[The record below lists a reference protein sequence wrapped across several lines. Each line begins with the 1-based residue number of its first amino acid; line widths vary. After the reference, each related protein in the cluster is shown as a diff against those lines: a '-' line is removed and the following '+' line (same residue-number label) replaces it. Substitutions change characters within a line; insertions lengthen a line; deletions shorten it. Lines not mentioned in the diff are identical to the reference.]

1 MKVENFSRQHEI
13 FDATQFKEQVHI
25 IGCGATGSAVALNLA
40 KMGIENIHI
49 YDFDTVEEHNL
60 PNQQFGLKDIGE
72 YKAKALQA
80 NIMAQTG
87 IYVNAHTEKV
97 TGKEKF
103 KGIVFLLVDSMKAR
117 NEIFHK
123 AIKYKPHIK
132 MMIETRMALRGG
144 SISVINPQDLRQC
157 KQFEETLF
165 SDEQA
170 EVSACGHS
178 VSIITSANIIANYA
192 VVQVI
197 KQFNGIEPFGNY
209 YIDTFTDMFVKM

>member
-13 FDATQFKEQVHI
+13 FDATQFKKQVHI

-132 MMIETRMALRGG
+132 MMIETRMALRGF
-144 SISVINPQDLRQC
+144 SIEVVNPQDLKQC
-157 KQFEETLF
+157 KAFEQTLF
-165 SDEQA
+165 SDDMAEQ
-170 EVSACGHS
+170 SACGHS
-178 VSIITSANIIANYA
+178 TSIITTANICANMA
-192 VVQVI
+192 ITQLI
-197 KQFNGIEPFGNY
+197 KYQNEINAFGSY
-209 YIDTFTDMFVKM
+209 YCDLFTDMFVKM